1 MTEDRSRPSARN
13 SLTNWRESGLPF
25 VTKVGLTLR
34 NNWTK
39 LRTRR
44 NCCGNYGQPG
54 C

>member
-1 MTEDRSRPSARN
+1 MSDHRTRPSLGN
-13 SLTNWRESGLPF
+13 SRANWRESSEPF
-25 VTKVGLTLR
+25 LSKLGLTLR